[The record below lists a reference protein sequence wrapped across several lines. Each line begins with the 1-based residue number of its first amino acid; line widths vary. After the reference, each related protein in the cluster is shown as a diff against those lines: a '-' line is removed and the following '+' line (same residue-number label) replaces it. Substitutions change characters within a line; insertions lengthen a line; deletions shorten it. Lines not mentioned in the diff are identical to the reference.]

1 MIVGMRKFICF
12 LLFYNLL
19 VSALPLFAKVGET
32 RVEIERRMNSRL
44 NGAYQYPLEDCLR
57 EAMELPYKHL
67 ILMQPAGN
75 KNSFYFKRPDA
86 SRTEMGDTYS
96 QNDLQGWEV
105 HYTYLDDVSVMEFYR
120 RQGQP
125 MTFEELEALM
135 KAQISKREDVHWM
148 RVNYVPQ
155 FRKYSVEFD
164 DKGVP
169 QGVFY
174 DANGKRLPSSASEKV
189 ELSDILPKNN
199 DRFIFVELRPDVA
212 KDRDFLHTVQGLIY
226 SDIEMSAS
234 ETNTKRVEDD
244 KNRRDNRTKRG
255 GSSNKK
261 GSTQSVKNA
270 NAADNVR
277 KMVYAFGNSNIYKT
291 VEPNMFDFKIEN
303 PKGFSIYR
311 LGLEDVFYGGRA
323 PSNRTPHFQMTCG
336 IPLQPNTSV
345 GYSYELSD
353 GAVRAMIFKD
363 AVLFIDSSYD
373 KKMRAY
379 MEKLYEKQTEKR
391 KEDAEKSI
399 DKF

>member
-1 MIVGMRKFICF
+1 MRKLIYFC
-12 LLFYNLL
+12 LLSCALS
-19 VSALPLFAKVGET
+19 SALPLFAKVGET
-32 RVEIERRMNSRL
+32 RVEIERRMDSRL
-44 NGAYQYPLEDCLR
+44 NGAYKYPLEDSLR

-75 KNSFYFKRPDA
+75 KNAFYFKRPDT

-125 MTFEELEALM
+125 MTYEELEALM
-135 KAQISKREDVHWM
+135 KAQISKREGVHWM

-164 DKGVP
+164 DAGNP
-169 QGVFY
+169 RGVFY
-174 DANGKRLPSSASEKV
+174 GADGKRLPSSKDEKV

-199 DRFIFVELRPDVA
+199 DRFIFVELRPEVL

-226 SDIEMSAS
+226 TDIEMSAS

-244 KNRRDNRTKRG
+244 KSRRDARTKRG

-270 NAADNVR
+270 NASDNVR
-277 KMVYAFGNSNIYKT
+277 KMVYPFGNSNIYKT

-303 PKGFSIYR
+303 PKGFSLYR

-323 PSNRTPHFQMTCG
+323 PSNRTPNFQMTCG

-353 GAVRAMIFKD
+353 GAVRAMVFKD
-363 AVLFIDSSYD
+363 AVMFIDASYD

-379 MEKLYEKQTEKR
+379 MEKLYEKQSEIR
-391 KEDAEKSI
+391 KENAEKSI